1 MKIEKFD
8 KILIFKFVTFMQS
21 KGIAYEYNNKKHL
34 INFFIDKESIL
45 KLRLP
50 LDLDF
55 DFDKM
60 LPIQADFKNYVLIM
74 IRSGIASV
82 GFFENYVN
90 HQHKVFR
97 AYMTRKKQGKSQIKH
112 LKTKG
117 KSRAGSRIRLQE
129 TLEFFESINHRLQEH
144 FNEFRIDKIGI
155 SCSETLIPYFY
166 GGKVQTPFDKQDV
179 RIFKIPKHIQNPTFE
194 ALTEVNKFLLQ
205 SELRIGVAG
214 QKFYE
219 DFIKKVNE
227 SNINSTEEED
237 DNW

>member
-8 KILIFKFVTFMQS
+8 KRLIFRFVTFMQS
-21 KGIAYEYNNKKHL
+21 QGIAYEYNNKKHL
-34 INFFIDKESIL
+34 LNFLKNKESIL

-50 LDLDF
+50 LDIDF
-55 DFDKM
+55 DQNKNLLFES
-60 LPIQADFKNYVLIM
+60 DFKNYVLIM

-82 GFFENYVN
+82 GFFENYIN

-129 TLEFFESINHRLQEH
+129 TLEFFESINHRLQDH
-144 FNEFRIDKIGI
+144 FDEFRIDKIGI

-166 GGKVQTPFDKQDV
+166 GGKVSTPFEKHDK

-194 ALTEVNKFLLQ
+194 ELTEINKFLLQ
-205 SELRIGVAG
+205 AEIRATEDGQGLYQAFLQEVNDSTSHSSE
-214 QKFYE
+214 E
-219 DFIKKVNE
+219 N
-227 SNINSTEEED
+227 EED
-237 DNW
+237 W